1 MELKFNIPDYLSIK
15 DWKYLNS
22 LELDSQADKM
32 IKFISYI
39 SDIEEEQILKLTP
52 IDLQKTYLSVL
63 ETIGETESTFF
74 PVFEL
79 DGQLYGY
86 SSISKMT
93 LGEYIDLEKLTKNPV
108 IHLEDIMAIL
118 YRPIKKHSFNGIKW
132 AVKSQ
137 HKVGI
142 GEVEN
147 LFQYYTL
154 EEYNSNTRAEQ
165 AEKMKN
171 IPVSFAL
178 GAMSFF
184 FSSRNHIL
192 SKYKSIFK
200 PQVEGGEGSDEESEQ
215 SRFNT
220 HWGWFAT
227 ICNLAETPILSITG
241 DKAITDL
248 NFPFVLNYLAYQQD
262 KNGIRQR
269 EQNRQ
274 TQTYKLR

>member
-184 FSSRNHIL
+184 LALATTSLASTNL
-192 SKYKSIFK
+192 SLNLKSK
-200 PQVEGGEGSDEESEQ
+200 EEKEVMKKVSKAV
-215 SRFNT
+215 S
-220 HWGWFAT
+220 
-227 ICNLAETPILSITG
+227 TPIG
-241 DKAITDL
+241 DGL
-248 NFPFVLNYLAYQQD
+248 QQFVTSLKLPSLASQ
-262 KNGIRQR
+262 GIKPLL
-269 EQNRQ
+269 
-274 TQTYKLR
+274 T